1 MSHANTLTEAP
12 DVSYEDFPSTLVV
25 MSYDEA
31 IDGLKDSMVAIE
43 NGDIEARF
51 NATTRTA
58 DILEQL
64 HMSLDIESGGE
75 IAENLSQLYTYIMV
89 QLPVLNM
96 HNDVVIAQ
104 ALIDL
109 LTPLR
114 DAWAELDARVRH
126 EVAEAEA
133 MFVAA
138 PVAATVAEHAATA
151 P

>member
-12 DVSYEDFPSTLVV
+12 DVSCEDFPSTLVV

-31 IDGLKDSMVAIE
+31 INGLKEAMAAIDC
-43 NGDIEARF
+43 GDIEARF

-64 HMSLDIESGGE
+64 HMSLDMESGGE
-75 IAENLSQLYTYIMV
+75 IADNLSQLYTYIMV

-96 HNDVVIAQ
+96 HNDVAIAQ

-109 LTPLR
+109 LMPLR
-114 DAWAELDARVRH
+114 DAWAELDTRVRH
-126 EVAEAEA
+126 DVAEA

-138 PVAATVAEHAATA
+138 PVPAMAPDHAATA

>member
-12 DVSYEDFPSTLVV
+12 DVSCEGFPSTLVV

-31 IDGLKDSMVAIE
+31 INGLKEAMAAIDC
-43 NGDIEARF
+43 GDIEARF

-64 HMSLDIESGGE
+64 HMSLDMESGGE
-75 IAENLSQLYTYIMV
+75 IADNLSQLYTYIMV

-96 HNDVVIAQ
+96 HNDVAIAQ

-109 LTPLR
+109 LMPLR
-114 DAWAELDARVRH
+114 DAWAELDARARH
-126 EVAEAEA
+126 DVAEAEA
-133 MFVAA
+133 MFVPA
-138 PVAATVAEHAATA
+138 PVPATA
-151 P
+151 PDHAAATP